1 VNGFGLENLGADLWP
16 LAQVIIV
23 NVALSGD
30 NAIVIGMAAAGL
42 PANLRSKAIFTG
54 ISAAVVL
61 RILGAALASEAMQIH
76 GLLLAGGLLLFWV
89 CYNLFRDLTAGES
102 ENGGQAGGPGGH
114 EPKSLAKAFKE
125 IVIADVSM
133 SLDNILAVAGAAHEH
148 PVILVIGLCLSV
160 LAMALAA
167 GAIAKLLDRYKW
179 LGWGGLAIIT
189 YIAGQMTVEGF
200 VDLWRMGL
208 LQFHI

>member
-42 PANLRSKAIFTG
+42 PAHLRSKAIFTG

-89 CYNLFRDLTAGES
+89 CYNLFRDLTAGDS
-102 ENGGQAGGPGGH
+102 EDEKSVGH
-114 EPKSLAKAFKE
+114 ADHETKTLGKAFKE

-148 PVILVIGLCLSV
+148 PMILIIGLCLSV
-160 LAMALAA
+160 LAMAVAG

-179 LGWGGLAIIT
+179 LGWGGLAIIV
-189 YIAGQMTVEGF
+189 YIAGQMTIEGA
-200 VDLWRMGL
+200 VDLYRMGL
-208 LQFHI
+208 FQFHI